1 MIDPVALI
9 MARARDGLYESF
21 YFRGNSLDGQQA
33 FWLKH
38 NLLRRHGERGVALEV
53 TLVLFDRKSGEVV
66 TAHDREDLSPQEFS
80 ALVRSRHWDA
90 LSANMASGSFF
101 EINREK
107 IRGKLHA
114 SRGAAAW
121 DAVLTRSD
129 EVLYH
134 FPHSRLYQLPF
145 PKKKIL
151 TRDSNMRFKGSFSID
166 DTVVEGEFVGVNGHN
181 WGTEHA
187 HEYAYAGCNL
197 FREDA
202 NACFDGFTAK
212 LALAAG
218 LLRTPHLSLAALK
231 VNGDWHY
238 FNALSRAYQQHVEA
252 LHDYQWSMTL
262 KNSTHR
268 LELSV
273 DGANPRVQPWVALH
287 YEHPGGAR
295 SVVKNTKFASGRL
308 RLFESGAST
317 PQADLSSDCF
327 ELETLLPGNTPADR
341 GYVGVP

>member
-1 MIDPVALI
+1 MDPAALI

-21 YFRGNSLDGQQA
+21 YFRGNRLDGQQA

-38 NLLRRHGERGVALEV
+38 NLLRRHGERGVLVEV
-53 TLVLFDRKSGEVV
+53 TLVLFNRASGEVV
-66 TAHDREDLSPQEFS
+66 TAHDREDLSPQAFS
-80 ALVRSRHWDA
+80 ALARSRHWEV
-90 LSANMASGSFF
+90 LSANLASGSFF

-107 IRGKLHA
+107 VRGKLHT
-114 SRGAAAW
+114 SRGSAAW
-121 DAVLTRSD
+121 DVALTRSD

-134 FPHSRLYQLPF
+134 FPHPRLYQLPF

-151 TRDSNMRFKGSFSID
+151 TRDAHMRFCGKFVVGD
-166 DTVVEGEFVGVNGHN
+166 KVVEGEFVGVNGHN

-187 HEYAYAGCNL
+187 HEYAYAGCNM

-202 NACFDGFTAK
+202 GACFDGFTAK

-218 LLRTPHLSLAALK
+218 LVRTPHLSLAALK
-231 VNGDWHY
+231 VNGSWHY
-238 FNALSRAYQQHVEA
+238 FNALSRAYQQSVDA
-252 LHDYQWSMTL
+252 LHDYHWSMTL
-262 KNSTHR
+262 KNATHR

-273 DGANPRVQPWVALH
+273 DGANPRVEPWVALH

-308 RLFESGAST
+308 QLFENGQHHALA
-317 PQADLSSDCF
+317 QLSSDCF
-327 ELETLLPGNTPADR
+327 DLETLLPGNTPMDR
-341 GYVGVP
+341 AYVGAP